1 MDNVLAA
8 PRLTRAGILFSVIV
22 NYQHYQCLVPA
33 ATLAALSHSKDPKLD
48 LLNTY
53 RAFQT
58 KIEGVARRV
67 INAGVA
73 GVPVVVSSGY
83 FH

>member
-1 MDNVLAA
+1 MDTILPA
-8 PRLTRAGILFSVIV
+8 PRLTRAGILFSVV
-22 NYQHYQCLVPA
+22 VEYRHYRCLVPA
-33 ATLAALSHSKDPKLD
+33 ATLAVLSHSKDPQLD
-48 LLNTY
+48 LLTTY

-73 GVPVVVSSGY
+73 GVPVVVSSEY
-83 FH
+83 FR